1 MKRKMKKKLI
11 AFMLCMVLVICN
23 SVSILADTPAAATTT
38 AENQVSETK
47 TAKNEKSSE
56 ENKSTD
62 DNDTSKQS
70 EETDETKDEAPEATT
85 TEKKEETTE
94 ASTEKKDEISGTT
107 TKAKDET
114 EKAEEGTTEATTKK
128 KDDTEAADETSES
141 SEKKETTTAENSS
154 ETSGTTEETT
164 EAAEETTTPTEL
176 TYENDDVKIT
186 VSANAENAIPE
197 GATLQVVPVVN
208 SGDTAGQ
215 YQEVEQQLGE
225 KATEEEYDIT
235 GFLAYDISLIDED
248 GNEIEPDGEVQVSM
262 DYKNSVSPVAEEKA
276 LTDSDVTVMHLEED
290 ENGQVKEVVD
300 MAKSSQLKNVE
311 RTTEQKIKKVEFVTD
326 GFSIYALAAYDRYP
340 GHRASLD
347 FYYVDEE
354 YDEIEQRR
362 QSVNVDNNTEL
373 REYVQQFK
381 GYEFVKICVK
391 KENQYIEVQS
401 FIYTKQESNG
411 WYPQTY
417 YYYTDENNNEI
428 KATLNDVYIVY
439 KRVPGTATPGG
450 DNPELDPLQEPL
462 HRKYIKYNGDK
473 DYTLTLD
480 VTGDKGDEI
489 GVDVLLVL
497 DRSGSMDNNG
507 LTQPL
512 KNAVETITDTI
523 LTKEHPNNKMAAIS
537 FSSMDYIN
545 EGNIGSGWGSEWNSG
560 DITTSW
566 VNYQNKNSLTNT
578 VNWMN
583 ALGGTNWQYAMQRA
597 DEKLSEQAIKNDNN
611 RKYVIFISDGSP
623 TFRFD
628 ENGEE
633 TGDGNATYDSYR
645 VAAVEEAVESANLKN
660 AYIYSMYLTN
670 GTADSM
676 KTFSRELDAAG
687 LYSSWI
693 DGTGD
698 ISTALDDIVS
708 QIMAPVYKNVVI
720 IDTLSDYV
728 QLKENP
734 NYKVTVTKANGFTAT
749 LEEDVDYTIEK
760 TDVDGKTTITCT
772 LLLPEAD
779 TPGALD
785 DDATYSLSFDVETT
799 EKAEQDFGKL
809 DNKYQGYPVLGDDK
823 TDAIGNS
830 TSSGQPGFYANDSAE
845 VSYVVNEDPDKAEYD
860 KPVVQ
865 VQATKV
871 DVRKVWEEGEES
883 IGHDNSTIY
892 VGLYKKVVSN
902 GEEEIVPV
910 TEGDVREGYQP
921 YRVLNSENIFKG
933 VFEGLPNLGEGE
945 TYVVKE
951 LRPIVEEEVAEFT
964 INVDGEDI
972 GYIGID
978 SNGIYTEGDND
989 YEVTYSTDNKNV
1001 RTSMNPI
1008 VDSTIT
1014 NTLVDSVEIEVKAKK
1029 EWNYPEGLSITEEQ
1043 ISHDDIT
1050 VGLYTVE
1057 TTGDGTVQSATPVKD
1072 TTGENITA
1080 ELTEENNFTASLGT
1094 IEVEKNK
1101 NGTYD
1106 TDNYRIFEVVETGN
1120 EVVIV
1125 KDGDYIKVSDNIS
1138 ESSDNRGEYQNIYKS
1153 SGGATLVEESTTEGT
1168 YVGEI
1173 TNTLVLG
1180 SIKLTKTDSTGQ
1192 EFLSGAKFKIER
1204 GSFEDEKETGEN
1216 GLIEFTNL
1224 LPGTYTIT
1232 EIQSPEGYSLLA
1244 NPIEITV
1251 GITDEE
1257 LGNVANGIQPDKD
1270 KGYSVIESSGEK
1282 TTYYYDWGATVKN
1295 NKLFTMPE
1303 AGGRNIFM
1311 MTLAGTAMIAL
1322 AAGSTIYYRRRRG
1335 VHNKTRR

>member
-1 MKRKMKKKLI
+1 M
-11 AFMLCMVLVICN
+11 N
-23 SVSILADTPAAATTT
+23 
-38 AENQVSETK
+38 N
-47 TAKNEKSSE
+47 
-56 ENKSTD
+56 
-62 DNDTSKQS
+62 
-70 EETDETKDEAPEATT
+70 
-85 TEKKEETTE
+85 
-94 ASTEKKDEISGTT
+94 
-107 TKAKDET
+107 
-114 EKAEEGTTEATTKK
+114 
-128 KDDTEAADETSES
+128 
-141 SEKKETTTAENSS
+141 
-154 ETSGTTEETT
+154 
-164 EAAEETTTPTEL
+164 
-176 TYENDDVKIT
+176 
-186 VSANAENAIPE
+186 
-197 GATLQVVPVVN
+197 
-208 SGDTAGQ
+208 GDTAGQ

-235 GFLAYDISLIDED
+235 GFLAYDISLVDED
-248 GNEIEPDGEVQVSM
+248 GNEIEPNGEVQVSM
-262 DYKNSVSPVAEEKA
+262 DYKNSVSPAAEEKA
-276 LTDSDVTVMHLEED
+276 ITNSDVTVMHLEED

-300 MAKSSQLKNVE
+300 MAENSQLKNVE
-311 RTTEQKIKKVEFVTD
+311 ITAEQKVKKVEFVTNS
-326 GFSIYALAAYDRYP
+326 FSVYAIAAYEPYAREAFLTI
-340 GHRASLD
+340 H
-347 FYYVDEE
+347 YVDENGN
-354 YDEIEQRR
+354 DIE
-362 QSVNVDNNTEL
+362 V
-373 REYVQQFK
+373 REEQKYIQNGTVLETYAQEFK
-381 GYEFVKICVK
+381 GYEYVKSYVK
-391 KENQYIEVQS
+391 SGRDQKNDVTKFLRRGEYGRRYYYEDVNGETVEVYNNDIYIE
-401 FIYTKQESNG
+401 
-411 WYPQTY
+411 
-417 YYYTDENNNEI
+417 
-428 KATLNDVYIVY
+428 Y
-439 KRVPGTATPGG
+439 KRVPGTTTPGG

-462 HRKYIKYNGDK
+462 HRKYIKFNGDK

-497 DRSGSMDNNG
+497 DRSGSMDNND

-512 KNAVETITDTI
+512 KNAVATITDTI
-523 LTKEHPNNKMAAIS
+523 LTEEHPNNKMAAIS
-537 FSSMDYIN
+537 FSSMDYID
-545 EGNIGSGWGSEWNSG
+545 EGKVWNGRDWDWNSG

-578 VNWMN
+578 VNGMN

-597 DEKLSEQAIKNDNN
+597 DEKLSEIKNDNN

-633 TGDGNATYDSYR
+633 TGAGNATYDSYR

-676 KTFSRELDAAG
+676 KTFSNELHTAG

-720 IDTLSDYV
+720 TDTLSDYV
-728 QLKENP
+728 KLKENP
-734 NYKVTVTKANGFTAT
+734 NYKVTVTKADGVPDT
-749 LEEDVDYTIEK
+749 LEKDVDYKIE
-760 TDVDGKTTITCT
+760 TTYANGKTTITCT

-830 TSSGQPGFYANDSAE
+830 TSSEQPGFYANDSAE

-910 TEGDVREGYQP
+910 TEEDVRKGYQP
-921 YRVLNSENIFKG
+921 YRVLNSENIFKE
-933 VFEGLPNLGEGE
+933 VFEGLPNLREGE

-951 LRPIVEEEVAEFT
+951 LRPIVEGEVAEFT

-978 SNGIYTEGDND
+978 SNGIYTEDDND

-1001 RTSMNPI
+1001 GTPMNPI
-1008 VDSTIT
+1008 VDSIIT

-1043 ISHDDIT
+1043 ISHDSIT

-1057 TTGDGTVQSATPVKD
+1057 TTGDGTVQSVTPVKD

-1106 TDNYRIFEVVETGN
+1106 TDNYRIFEVVETGD

-1138 ESSDNRGEYQNIYKS
+1138 EYSDNRGEYQNIYKS

-1335 VHNKTRR
+1335 AHNKTRR